1 MPATT
6 NPNSKP
12 AGKISSSSSS
22 DRIADYF
29 CIVGAGDSLQL
40 KHGGGHNSTTHTHTT
55 TTTNEEDRVHQE
67 CALVERFY
75 REIVDV
81 KLLSGKEDELE
92 AAKLEGYVILRYVHN
107 LNPNKNNHPYA
118 QNNHHHRAISHSENS
133 SNQEH
138 QQHLIRANLNPHDS
152 HKSNSKFLNQV
163 MNENVS
169 SNDHENKRSPGRIT
183 LAAAT
188 ACYHN
193 YEEYASIRKTSKV
206 PSSTSSPDPST
217 STSPN
222 KFNSLLGKGQSKLL
236 SKFSNQN
243 YKEQPEQLELMQ
255 EEEYYLAFRRRV
267 PDDSHLPAISDVRIF
282 YICLPKQELQFNNN
296 NNRKSSA
303 LDKSRSENK
312 SHKQKWNDAL
322 SKGGALWQKAA
333 GTAQNILKHP
343 HMQDA
348 HSLNRSSS
356 NISHIQN
363 RTFMNTPSSTK
374 LARSFD
380 LHGDSDED
388 DHSRQHLNCQSDNQS
403 VGWRSL
409 SGMSVQSNT
418 PSVDAVGNRVSIM
431 ELLKVSVVVYKVVNI
446 KFENIVLAPCISILL
461 TSSKLNKYKIR
472 SPMGIHTSFSPPC
485 IDEQKYL
492 STTLPQK

>member
-6 NPNSKP
+6 NPNSTA
-12 AGKISSSSSS
+12 AGKTSSSPAASS

-40 KHGGGHNSTTHTHTT
+40 KHGGGHNPTHTHT
-55 TTTNEEDRVHQE
+55 NEEDKVHQD

-92 AAKLEGYVILRYVHN
+92 AAKLEGYVILRHVHS
-107 LNPNKNNHPYA
+107 LNPNKNNHAHTQSNP
-118 QNNHHHRAISHSENS
+118 HPRPGSHSEHS

-138 QQHLIRANLNPHDS
+138 FISANLNPHDL

-163 MNENVS
+163 IHENIS

-193 YEEYASIRKTSKV
+193 YEEYASTLKTSKV

-243 YKEQPEQLELMQ
+243 HNKEQPEQRESMQ
-255 EEEYYLAFRRRV
+255 EEEYYLAYRRRV

-282 YICLPKQELQFNNN
+282 YIRLPKQELQFNNN
-296 NNRKSSA
+296 DNRKSSA
-303 LDKSRSENK
+303 PDKSRNENK

-322 SKGGALWQKAA
+322 SKGGVLWQKAA

-363 RTFMNTPSSTK
+363 RTFMNTPSTK

-388 DHSRQHLNCQSDNQS
+388 DHSREHMNCQSDNQS
-403 VGWRSL
+403 VGWRSM

-418 PSVDAVGNRVSIM
+418 PSVDAVGNRVSVM
-431 ELLKVSVVVYKVVNI
+431 ELLKVSIGVYKVVNTQ
-446 KFENIVLAPCISILL
+446 FENIW
-461 TSSKLNKYKIR
+461 
-472 SPMGIHTSFSPPC
+472 F
-485 IDEQKYL
+485 
-492 STTLPQK
+492 